1 MAAHIPQWSVG
12 AMSGA
17 TAAATL
23 GAAAAAA
30 ARVRSDAP
38 RIVALL
44 VDSVNVVVVADDTAA
59 AAVNLNARGVAARG
73 RAGGVAVAAATGRL
87 PRR

>member
-23 GAAAAAA
+23 GAADAADA

-38 RIVALL
+38 RLDALVVDIV
-44 VDSVNVVVVADDTAA
+44 DVADGKATAA
-59 AAVNLNARGVAARG
+59 VISKSWGVAARG
-73 RAGGVAVAAATGRL
+73 RAVSVVAVAAAT
-87 PRR
+87 